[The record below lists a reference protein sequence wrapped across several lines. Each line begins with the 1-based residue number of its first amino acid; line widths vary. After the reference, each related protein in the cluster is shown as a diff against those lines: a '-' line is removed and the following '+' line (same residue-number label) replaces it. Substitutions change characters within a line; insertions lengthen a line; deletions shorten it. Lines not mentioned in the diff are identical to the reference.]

1 MRYVQKLASPS
12 WSLPHLKPKVPLF
25 PMSSFPAAQIGK
37 PALHAASFALLP
49 HHGAVGM
56 EKLAHMSSVQNP
68 GWFMMIGIILTI

>member
-1 MRYVQKLASPS
+1 
-12 WSLPHLKPKVPLF
+12 
-25 PMSSFPAAQIGK
+25 MSSFPAAQIGK